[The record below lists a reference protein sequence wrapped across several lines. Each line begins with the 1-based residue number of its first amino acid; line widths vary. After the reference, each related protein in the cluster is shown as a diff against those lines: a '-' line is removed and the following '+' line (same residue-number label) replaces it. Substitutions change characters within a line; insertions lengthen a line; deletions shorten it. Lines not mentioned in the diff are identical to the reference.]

1 MEFILQQVADNCT
14 DFFNFSENK
23 IFNDEDMYS
32 FFQLME
38 DFSTLVNGIAIMMLE
53 GFFSKLDDKLYE
65 AIKQKNAI
73 MYKRRVGNE
82 RLSLNGV
89 R

>member
-1 MEFILQQVADNCT
+1 MCQITQSKGDLLMEFILQQVADNCT

-53 GFFSKLDDKLYE
+53 GFLSKLDDKLYE
-65 AIKQKNAI
+65 SIKQKNDI
-73 MYKRRVGNE
+73 M
-82 RLSLNGV
+82 
-89 R
+89 